1 MLIRPIEDHEYEEL
15 RQVWCDTFGD
25 DPVFVDELYYALNA
39 HGLTFEDEGV
49 LHSFLTLFQAGTFQG
64 KPVLVSYGICTK
76 PESRGKG
83 YGGELV
89 DAIRQKVNEAGAIS
103 VVCPAEA
110 SLVEFYMQHGYQI
123 GYYAKNDDAEAEEL
137 DVPIELQVSMLSAS
151 EYNRFREAF
160 LLEIPHVTYDE
171 EFLEFIRRDSVNGQG
186 LLLINDGDAI
196 CALNYGTDEE
206 MGISE
211 LIVNP
216 ALAEVTSEIGG
227 QIAAGL
233 AKMFDVE
240 KCYFRS
246 PTCIVY
252 TDESGDHLSN
262 GSYVQT
268 MVSGID
274 IDIDEAA
281 MLPYYGFPID

>member
-1 MLIRPIEDHEYEEL
+1 MLIRPIEESEYKEL

-25 DPVFVDELYYALNA
+25 DPVFVDELYYAMDA
-39 HGLTFEDEGV
+39 HGFTFEDEGS

-110 SLVEFYMQHGYQI
+110 SLVEFYEQHGYET
-123 GYYAKNDDAEAEEL
+123 GYYAKNDDAEAAEL
-137 DVPIELQVSMLSAS
+137 DVPIELQVSMLTAA

-160 LLEIPHVTYDE
+160 LLEVPHVTFHED
-171 EFLEFIRRDSVNGQG
+171 FMEFIKNDSVNTQG
-186 LLLINDGDAI
+186 LLLINGGDAI
-196 CALNYGTDEE
+196 CALNYGNDDE

-216 ALAEVTSEIGG
+216 ALGEVSSEIAG
-227 QIAAGL
+227 QIAGGL
-233 AKMFDVE
+233 AKLFEVE
-240 KCYFRS
+240 KCYFRT
-246 PTCIVY
+246 PTHIVY
-252 TDESGDHLSN
+252 TDESGDHFSQ
-262 GSYVQT
+262 GSYVQA
-268 MVSGID
+268 MVSGAD
-274 IDIDEAA
+274 IPDDTLL
-281 MLPYYGFPID
+281 MPYYGFPID

>member
-15 RQVWCDTFGD
+15 RQLWCDTFGD
-25 DPVFVDELYYALNA
+25 DPVFVDELYYAMDA
-39 HGLTFEDEGV
+39 HGFTFEHEGI

-64 KPVLVSYGICTK
+64 KPVLVSYGICTR

-89 DAIRQKVNEAGAIS
+89 EAIRQKVNEAGAIS

-110 SLVEFYMQHGYQI
+110 SLVEFYERHGYET
-123 GYYAKNDDAEAEEL
+123 GYYAKNDDAEAAEL
-137 DVPIELQVSMLSAS
+137 DIPIELKVSMLTPE

-160 LLEIPHVTYDE
+160 LLEVPHVTFHED
-171 EFLEFIRRDSVNGQG
+171 FMTFIKNDSVNAQG

-196 CALNYGTDEE
+196 CTLNYGSDDE

-216 ALAEVTSEIGG
+216 ALGEVSFEIAD
-227 QIAAGL
+227 QIAGGL

-240 KCYFRS
+240 RCYFRT
-246 PTCIVY
+246 PTHIVY
-252 TDESGDHLSN
+252 TDESGDHYSQ
-262 GSYVQT
+262 GTYVQA
-268 MVSGID
+268 MVSGAELPD
-274 IDIDEAA
+274 DTNT
-281 MLPYYGFPID
+281 MPYYGFPID